1 MRLTTFSDYSLRVL
15 MYLGVQGERLATIG
29 EVARAYGVS
38 ENHLVKVVHHLAQ
51 HGYVETTRG
60 KGGGMRLA
68 RPPETI
74 NVGEVVR
81 GTEGKLTLVECFDR
95 ATSDCRIEPACVLKG
110 MLSRAVDA
118 FFAALEG
125 YTLADLLV
133 TKPRLTRLLVV
144 SDVRPPRGRT
154 RTGVSRQP

>member
-15 MYLGVQGERLATIG
+15 MYLGVHGERLATIAEIAG
-29 EVARAYGVS
+29 AYGVS
-38 ENHLVKVVHHLAQ
+38 ENHLMKVVHHLAQ

-68 RPPETI
+68 RPPEKI
-74 NVGEVVR
+74 NIGEVVR
-81 GTEGKLTLVECFDR
+81 GTEENLALVECFDR
-95 ATSDCRIEPACVLKG
+95 ATSDCRIETACVLKG
-110 MLSRAVDA
+110 ILSRAVDA

-133 TKPRLTRLLVV
+133 TKPRLAKLLVLPV
-144 SDVRPPRGRT
+144 ARPRRG
-154 RTGVSRQP
+154 